1 MLFRSGGAAGTLNAG
16 TVTGGAGTARVN
28 FNHTGALTFA
38 PNLTGSVAVTKL
50 AAGTTT
56 LTGANSHTGGTT
68 IEAGTLRA
76 GISGALSGNS
86 AYTVNGGTLD
96 LNGFGLT
103 MSSLSGTGGT
113 VSLGA
118 AGLTVNQAGDTA
130 FAGAITGDQASFV
143 KSGAGELTLTGTSS
157 LTGNVSF
164 SQVQGGTLR
173 LAGGGA
179 FSTQAD
185 FSIAENPG
193 NVATVVITGAGSALT
208 LTDFSADAVSM
219 AVGSEGA
226 GTLHVLDGGTFLLDG
241 TVFASGGNV
250 VLGAGFGSSG
260 TVLVSGAGSTFTVLT
275 NPLNTANGMSIG
287 PRSNADFTVA
297 DGAVASVNQRTAFAT
312 SSSGSVATL
321 NLNGTAG
328 SRGVFATTHLREF
341 TGSGFINF
349 DGGILRPLGDEADFL
364 QAFEAG
370 DVTINAGGA
379 FIDTDGFDIGIGA
392 PLGGPGQLTK
402 QGTGTLTLSGTHSYA
417 GGTTVS
423 NGTLDVGGTLSDPA
437 GTTTITGTATLGG
450 NGTITGPVSVTGSG
464 QIYPATGQIGTLS
477 TGSLTFA
484 SGTKLLVDLS
494 SSGTGD
500 KVEVT
505 GNAALGGAT
514 LDARGFTTLPAG
526 LAFPILTTTGTV
538 SGTFAG
544 LPNNATFTANG
555 ALLRITY
562 GTNAVTLSTAIADL
576 NRAQADGPFDL
587 FAATGQAPGSGAFSG
602 PGVSGG
608 AFNPASAGPGVH
620 TITFTPNTGS
630 PVTFTITVT
639 ATPSLV
645 VTTTADVVDDTDGQT
660 SLREAISHA
669 ATLSGPQTITFSDGT
684 GGTVNFHDGTARTIT
699 LDGAQLEVVSHVTI
713 TGPGADRLTISGDD
727 RSRILNNDT
736 ASLTASGLTL
746 ANGNGNNHSAGAI
759 YSSKPLKLT
768 DCRLTANQVSRT
780 LNGCALSQ
788 WRAPLELTRCTFS
801 QNGGNA
807 VGGAI
812 FAVTAAF
819 EITDCVFAE
828 NVTTHGGG
836 AICFTSDSTGTI
848 RGTTFSD
855 NESGQSGGALLLQD
869 PFVRLQNC
877 TFTGNHAATEGGGAI
892 YAFGFV
898 AVSEVSVTNCTI
910 ADNSSIAGGGIYL
923 RNIGRP
929 VTLSLANTILS
940 GNIGG
945 SLEQRPDT
953 TLLSL
958 GHNLSSDGASGLL
971 TATGDLVNTD
981 PLLGPLQD
989 NGGPTPTMALL
1000 PGSPA
1005 IDAGD
1010 PDFDPDAF
1018 DPALNTDQRG
1028 AGFPRVVKAVAAIGG
1043 ARIDIGAF
1051 EVQQAVAPEI
1061 AVFNGVGTAPGDERA
1076 DNTGTAAF
1084 DDQTVNTT
1092 STARTFTIQNTG
1104 TDVLALGTLAL
1115 AGDGAAHF
1123 TLTQPAD
1130 AELQPAE
1137 TVTFTV
1143 AFAPLSDGVKKARVE
1158 IPSNDAG
1165 TALFRIPLSGTG
1177 VVGGPATAPVDV
1189 AVSGRFML
1197 PAQGLAGGGRLYR
1210 PLSGVIND
1218 AGRVALRVM
1227 GQTGTGGITSGSDS
1241 LLLSDASGSMTV
1253 VAREGAVVRVS
1264 PWQTLTG
1271 GFAGLLLTDAGRVV
1285 FQDKIRGAPAA
1296 SDMGYFSSPDG
1307 LALELDSR
1315 EGDAAP
1321 GGGTFITH
1329 TGAPAADAQGRVY
1342 FRGQV
1347 SGLPA
1352 ALDTGVWMRHGGAL
1366 TRLFAEGQDA
1376 ASLTG
1381 DPAWAGQMGAFLA
1394 AGGDGAAFAL
1404 DLQNNP
1410 AVKTQRTDAACN
1422 AAVISVDSAANA
1434 ALDRKSVV

>member
-1 MLFRSGGAAGTLNAG
+1 MKQPKLHRFQTGRRFFQPWGACLCAALFLLPLPGRALNKFWGVTPGPADWNVDGNWSPMFVGQPTAGNDVLFTNGGIAELS
-16 TVTGGAGTARVN
+16 TVTPI
-28 FNHTGALTFA
+28 L
-38 PNLTGSVAVTKL
+38 
-50 AAGTTT
+50 
-56 LTGANSHTGGTT
+56 NS
-68 IEAGTLRA
+68 IQF
-76 GISGALSGNS
+76 
-86 AYTVNGGTLD
+86 D
-96 LNGFGLT
+96 LF
-103 MSSLSGTGGT
+103 
-113 VSLGA
+113 
-118 AGLTVNQAGDTA
+118 
-130 FAGAITGDQASFV
+130 
-143 KSGAGELTLTGTSS
+143 
-157 LTGNVSF
+157 
-164 SQVQGGTLR
+164 GGTLR
-173 LAGGGA
+173 
-179 FSTQAD
+179 
-185 FSIAENPG
+185 
-193 NVATVVITGAGSALT
+193 
-208 LTDFSADAVSM
+208 
-219 AVGSEGA
+219 
-226 GTLHVLDGGTFLLDG
+226 VL
-241 TVFASGGNV
+241 SGGDLNTGIGI
-250 VLGAGFGSSG
+250 LGLSGIASSG
-260 TVLVSGAGSTFTVLT
+260 TVEVSGTGRWDISGGGAYLSVGEEGTGLLKVSGGEVNVSGYTVIGFASGSNGTGEVSGGKLANSGEFYVGQTGTGVLKIET
-275 NPLNTANGMSIG
+275 GGLVQA
-287 PRSNADFTVA
+287 
-297 DGAVASVNQRTAFAT
+297 ASVTLGTNV
-312 SSSGSVATL
+312 GGLGTL
-321 NLNGTAG
+321 NLNGTSA
-328 SRGVFATTHLREF
+328 SRGVLETSFLSEGGGA
-341 TGSGFINF
+341 GKINF

-1028 AGFPRVVKAVAAIGG
+1028 AGFPRVVKAVAAKIG
-1043 ARIDIGAF
+1043 
-1051 EVQQAVAPEI
+1051 
-1061 AVFNGVGTAPGDERA
+1061 RA
-1076 DNTGTAAF
+1076 
-1084 DDQTVNTT
+1084 
-1092 STARTFTIQNTG
+1092 
-1104 TDVLALGTLAL
+1104 
-1115 AGDGAAHF
+1115 
-1123 TLTQPAD
+1123 
-1130 AELQPAE
+1130 
-1137 TVTFTV
+1137 
-1143 AFAPLSDGVKKARVE
+1143 
-1158 IPSNDAG
+1158 
-1165 TALFRIPLSGTG
+1165 
-1177 VVGGPATAPVDV
+1177 
-1189 AVSGRFML
+1189 
-1197 PAQGLAGGGRLYR
+1197 
-1210 PLSGVIND
+1210 
-1218 AGRVALRVM
+1218 
-1227 GQTGTGGITSGSDS
+1227 
-1241 LLLSDASGSMTV
+1241 
-1253 VAREGAVVRVS
+1253 
-1264 PWQTLTG
+1264 
-1271 GFAGLLLTDAGRVV
+1271 
-1285 FQDKIRGAPAA
+1285 
-1296 SDMGYFSSPDG
+1296 
-1307 LALELDSR
+1307 
-1315 EGDAAP
+1315 
-1321 GGGTFITH
+1321 
-1329 TGAPAADAQGRVY
+1329 
-1342 FRGQV
+1342 
-1347 SGLPA
+1347 
-1352 ALDTGVWMRHGGAL
+1352 
-1366 TRLFAEGQDA
+1366 
-1376 ASLTG
+1376 
-1381 DPAWAGQMGAFLA
+1381 
-1394 AGGDGAAFAL
+1394 
-1404 DLQNNP
+1404 
-1410 AVKTQRTDAACN
+1410 
-1422 AAVISVDSAANA
+1422 
-1434 ALDRKSVV
+1434 